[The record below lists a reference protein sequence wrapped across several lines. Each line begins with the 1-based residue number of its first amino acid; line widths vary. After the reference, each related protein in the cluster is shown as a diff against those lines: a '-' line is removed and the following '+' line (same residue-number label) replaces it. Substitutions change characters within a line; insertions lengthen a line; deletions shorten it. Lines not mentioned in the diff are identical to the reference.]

1 MAGSEQ
7 ETNISRFDLAD
18 YLIVVDLVVERRKAS
33 VSELDWTCFTVKR
46 LNLFPVDEELY
57 SEVESTSE
65 TRQGDDKVILHR
77 EVVDD
82 LDILRKLY
90 SWSQ

>member
-18 YLIVVDLVVERRKAS
+18 YLIVVELVVDRGKAS
-33 VSELDWTCFTVKR
+33 ASELDWTCFTVKR
-46 LNLFPVDEELY
+46 LDLLPVDEELY
-57 SEVESTSE
+57 FEVESTGE
-65 TRQGDDKVILHR
+65 ARQGDGKVLLHR
-77 EVVDD
+77 ELVDD